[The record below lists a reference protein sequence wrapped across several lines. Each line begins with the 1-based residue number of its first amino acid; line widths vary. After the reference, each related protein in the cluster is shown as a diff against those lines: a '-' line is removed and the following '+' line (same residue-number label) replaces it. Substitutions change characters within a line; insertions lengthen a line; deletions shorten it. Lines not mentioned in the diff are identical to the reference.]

1 MLMVLQT
8 RAATRTLRG
17 WAISVLLGAGAVWLR
32 VARLRVPLN
41 FPYQA

>member
-17 WAISVLLGAGAVWLR
+17 WAILLEAGTV
-32 VARLRVPLN
+32 RLRFASLRFPLN